1 MESVTT
7 IGVDLQSLMQTLEM
21 LWHINVSFEG
31 NIENVVVIVVDL
43 IFKEFTDCRFI
54 GNQAKA
60 HITISV
66 LNSNYTISVNLRF
79 VNNTQFQEAP

>member
-1 MESVTT
+1 MV
-7 IGVDLQSLMQTLEM
+7 IIVDSQ
-21 LWHINVSFEG
+21 G
-31 NIENVVVIVVDL
+31 IV
-43 IFKEFTDCRFI
+43 EFTDCRFI

>member
-31 NIENVVVIVVDL
+31 NIENVVVIVVDSQR
-43 IFKEFTDCRFI
+43 I
-54 GNQAKA
+54 
-60 HITISV
+60 
-66 LNSNYTISVNLRF
+66 Y
-79 VNNTQFQEAP
+79 